1 MVASLDPRNVGL
13 ESRGM
18 SLHGL
23 WRSFQ
28 RSDWFFWRR
37 LRELRALNRALG
49 RSNRELLANQQA
61 WVRER
66 EQQFAED
73 YWYRRW
79 RALQDR
85 PAYVVQNIE
94 LAKARTEIVRLRA
107 QLAVPRVHQAAM
119 PTPLVED
126 GAGVGG
132 PPSSGEKSGYL
143 DWVALRRSR
152 RPRSE

>member
-1 MVASLDPRNVGL
+1 MTLGD
-13 ESRGM
+13 
-18 SLHGL
+18 L
-23 WRSFQ
+23 WRTFL
-28 RSDWFFWRR
+28 RSDVLFWRR
-37 LRELRALNRALG
+37 LRRLRALNRALV
-49 RSNRELLANQQA
+49 RTNRELLASQQA

-85 PAYVVQNIE
+85 PAYVVQNVD

-107 QLAVPRVHQAAM
+107 QLAALRAQQASPLSSVEAESAAGEVA
-119 PTPLVED
+119 TP
-126 GAGVGG
+126 
-132 PPSSGEKSGYL
+132 GEKAGYL

-152 RPRSE
+152 RPRSD